1 MKTIFG
7 KIIILA
13 QLLFFIALGLLGL
26 LIPVIP
32 GLLFLM
38 VAALI
43 AAKYFPTLETWL
55 HKNRYSAECMHISN
69 RFSTLHIW
77 DKARLCFW
85 GTLKFT
91 LNGIEWTWQLFERQF
106 KKLAQT

>member
-1 MKTIFG
+1 M
-7 KIIILA
+7 KIIFTKIMVLA
-13 QLLFFIALGLLGL
+13 QLLFFIILGLLGL

-32 GLLFLM
+32 GLVFLM
-38 VAALI
+38 IAALI
-43 AAKYFPTLETWL
+43 AARYFPALETWL

-69 RFSTLHIW
+69 RFSNLDIR

-91 LNGIEWTWQLFERQF
+91 LNGIEWTRQLFARQF
-106 KKLAQT
+106 RKLGQT